1 MTLVVLVSLCA
12 VLTLSYANPLNHHN
26 CKING
31 KTYKNGVIIRV
42 PEIYCNT
49 YKCVDGYPSLLEKDC
64 DFKNKCTPVNGT
76 LVEDC
81 ITYTCFL
88 YENGDERIVNM
99 SSTKIMCEDKDGI
112 CRNPGTEFKLVVN
125 DKLSDNCTCEI
136 KENSIDYKCNKDICR
151 RRKKPSV

>member
-49 YKCVDGYPSLLEKDC
+49 YKCVDGYPSLLEKGC
-64 DFKNKCTPVNGT
+64 DWEGECIPVKGT
-76 LVEDC
+76 LVKNC
-81 ITYTCFL
+81 KTYTCSKSTEGSSISLLEIEQRIKLLGRVCCWKLRSRLLCCLKTVIGTWSEAGKAVVGL
-88 YENGDERIVNM
+88 YSRFGRER
-99 SSTKIMCEDKDGI
+99 S
-112 CRNPGTEFKLVVN
+112 CR
-125 DKLSDNCTCEI
+125 I
-136 KENSIDYKCNKDICR
+136 RNKTF
-151 RRKKPSV
+151 